1 MFGLLSAQLLLTVA
15 IATPI
20 VAHPGVRSFV
30 ATNAWF
36 TGLAMMAS
44 FVLVLVLSFSESARH
59 THPTNLV
66 LLAAFT
72 AAEGVVVGAITSQYQ
87 MQAILLAVALTAL
100 ITVGLTVYAMQT
112 KRDFTMQ
119 GGLLLTLLLT
129 LVFTG
134 LFAAFTRSPV
144 MHLLLGGLGAL
155 LFGAYIVYDVQMLA
169 GNGSKQTALQLS
181 PDEYVV
187 GAIQVY
193 LDVINLFLHLLR
205 FISEMQRE

>member
-1 MFGLLSAQLLLTVA
+1 
-15 IATPI
+15 
-20 VAHPGVRSFV
+20 
-30 ATNAWF
+30 
-36 TGLAMMAS
+36 
-44 FVLVLVLSFSESARH
+44 VLSFSESARH
-59 THPTNLV
+59 SHPTNLV

-87 MQAILLAVALTAL
+87 MQAVLLAVALTAV

-134 LFAAFTRSPV
+134 LLGVFTRSPAV
-144 MHLLLGGLGAL
+144 HLLIGGAGAL
-155 LFGAYIVYDVQMLA
+155 LFGAYIVYDVQLLA
-169 GNGSKQTALQLS
+169 GNAGKQTAMSLS

-193 LDVINLFLHLLR
+193 LDVVNLFLHILR
-205 FISEMQRE
+205 FISEMQRDN

>member
-1 MFGLLSAQLLLTVA
+1 VA

-20 VAHPGVRSFV
+20 VAHAGVRTFV

-36 TGLAMMAS
+36 TGLAMLAS
-44 FVLVLVLSFSESARH
+44 FVLLLVLSFSESARH
-59 THPTNLV
+59 SHPTNLV

-87 MQAILLAVALTAL
+87 MQAVLLAVALTAV

-134 LFAAFTRSPV
+134 LLGVFTRSPAV
-144 MHLLLGGLGAL
+144 HLLIGGAGAL
-155 LFGAYIVYDVQMLA
+155 LFGAYIVYDVQLLA
-169 GNGSKQTALQLS
+169 GNAGKQTAMSLS

-193 LDVINLFLHLLR
+193 LDVVNLFLHILR
-205 FISEMQRE
+205 FISEMQRDN

>member
-1 MFGLLSAQLLLTVA
+1 ML
-15 IATPI
+15 
-20 VAHPGVRSFV
+20 
-30 ATNAWF
+30 
-36 TGLAMMAS
+36 AS
-44 FVLVLVLSFSESARH
+44 FVLLLVLSFSESARH
-59 THPTNLV
+59 SHPTNLF
-66 LLAAFT
+66 LLAGFT
-72 AAEGVVVGAITSQYQ
+72 AAEGVLVGAITSQYQ

-134 LFAAFTRSPV
+134 LFAAFTHSPV

-169 GNGSKQTALQLS
+169 GNGNKQTAMQLS

-193 LDVINLFLHLLR
+193 LDVVNLFLHLLR
-205 FISEMQRE
+205 FISELQRDS